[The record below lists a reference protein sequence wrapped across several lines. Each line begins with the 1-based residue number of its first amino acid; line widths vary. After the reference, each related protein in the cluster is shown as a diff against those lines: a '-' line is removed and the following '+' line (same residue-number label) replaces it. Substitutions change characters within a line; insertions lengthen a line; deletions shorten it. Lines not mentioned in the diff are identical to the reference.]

1 MKKLTYFAT
10 AAIATA
16 LVLFSVGLITRNE
29 VQANHPAPHPA
40 GVWVMQVVP
49 SEPTAAWRLNT
60 ATGFMERCQ
69 AVSTP
74 VCISIP

>member
-1 MKKLTYFAT
+1 MKKLIYFVVIGLFIGAAVVIGIVSDNEAAAT
-10 AAIATA
+10 
-16 LVLFSVGLITRNE
+16 
-29 VQANHPAPHPA
+29 HPAPHPA